1 MGMGRFD
8 ALSERERVMVAL
20 DCDVDEARALALRLK
35 GHAVWLKIGITL
47 VYAGGLPLVS
57 ELHSQGFHVFVDA
70 KFHDIPH
77 QVQGAVLSAARS
89 GADLVSVH
97 SLGGPAMLAACREGA
112 EAARSELG
120 RAPYLAAITVL
131 TSFDATELA
140 QIGVSR
146 PLPEEVCSL
155 ARLSRHAGLDGVVC
169 SPHEASQMRDLL
181 GSDALVITPGVR
193 PTSSAVSDQRRVATP
208 AAAIAAG
215 ASHIVVGRPVTQ
227 ASDPVRAFDSIVA
240 ELCAPTH

>member
-8 ALSERERVMVAL
+8 ALSERERVMVA
-20 DCDVDEARALALRLK
+20 LK

-47 VYAGGLPLVS
+47 VYAGGLSLVS

-112 EAARSELG
+112 EAARS
-120 RAPYLAAITVL
+120 
-131 TSFDATELA
+131 
-140 QIGVSR
+140 
-146 PLPEEVCSL
+146 
-155 ARLSRHAGLDGVVC
+155 
-169 SPHEASQMRDLL
+169 
-181 GSDALVITPGVR
+181 
-193 PTSSAVSDQRRVATP
+193 
-208 AAAIAAG
+208 
-215 ASHIVVGRPVTQ
+215 
-227 ASDPVRAFDSIVA
+227 
-240 ELCAPTH
+240 